1 MEKAETAHCEG
12 AAAGS
17 GRAVPPEPPGAPAGE
32 PPGVPAGEPPGVPS
46 GAAAPG
52 PVVSS
57 GPAAGAPVAVHT
69 RTRQV

>member
-32 PPGVPAGEPPGVPS
+32 SP